1 MMSTFRSALA
11 ALALFALPA
20 QADDGIHVENA
31 YARASAQSGA
41 VFMTIINQGAT
52 EDRLLS
58 VSTDAA
64 ERAGLHTHSED
75 ANGVMRMLEVAEGF
89 PIPAKGTHEL
99 ARGADHVMLM
109 GLTRDLRNGDVL
121 TLTLTFEHEGEVVV
135 DVPVDNDRK
144 TPDDAGAMTH
154 SHTP

>member
-1 MMSTFRSALA
+1 MMTTFRSALA
-11 ALALFALPA
+11 ALAFFALPA
-20 QADDGIHVENA
+20 QAHDGIHVENA

-41 VFMTIINQGAT
+41 VFMTIINHGAT

-64 ERAGLHTHSED
+64 ERAGLHRHSED
-75 ANGVMRMLEVAEGF
+75 AGGVMQMLEVTEGF
-89 PIPAKGTHEL
+89 PVPANGTHEL
-99 ARGADHVMLM
+99 ARGGDHVMLM
-109 GLTRDLRNGDVL
+109 GLTRPLANGDML
-121 TLTLTFEHEGEVVV
+121 TLTLTFEHEGEVAV

-144 TPDDAGAMTH
+144 TPDDAGHTSH